1 MKKSYQFY
9 ISFTIIITQISC
21 TSTKEIQMFQESGKD
36 MSQIYVPVPPAEHK
50 IKPFDN
56 LYLSILTIDP
66 ETNKIFNPS
75 KTGDG
80 YGSGTDQMYGSPT
93 SKYINGYTVASDST
107 ISLPM
112 FGKINLVGLNLEEAQ
127 QRVKTK
133 AEEFLKEPAV
143 QVKFLNFWVNVS
155 GEVKSPGIYYNYE
168 GKLNILDALG
178 MANGNT
184 EFADLKNTVVKRQ
197 LENKISSYKLDLTNN
212 SIYSSN
218 AFYLQSNDLVYIPPS
233 NLKRRNINSD
243 TYGKFLGT
251 ISALL
256 LAATLILNVK

>member
-1 MKKSYQFY
+1 MKKFLVLYSV
-9 ISFTIIITQISC
+9 IIVVTQISC
-21 TSTKEIQMFQESGKD
+21 TSTKEIRMFQEKGKD
-36 MSQIYVPVPPAEHK
+36 LAQIYIPVPPAEHK

-93 SKYINGYTVASDST
+93 SKYINGYSVASDST
-107 ISLPM
+107 ITLPM
-112 FGKINLVGLNLEEAQ
+112 LGKINVVGLNLEEAQ
-127 QRVKTK
+127 QRVKAK

-155 GEVKSPGIYYNYE
+155 GEVKSPGIFYNYE

-178 MANGNT
+178 MANGIT
-184 EFADLKNTVVKRQ
+184 EFADLKNAVVKRQ
-197 LENKISSYKLDLTNN
+197 LESKINTYKIDLTNN
-212 SIYSSN
+212 SVYSSN
-218 AFYLQSNDLVYIPPS
+218 AFYLQPNDLVYIPPS
-233 NLKRRNINSD
+233 NLKRRNVNSD
-243 TYGKFLGT
+243 TYSKFLGT
-251 ISALL
+251 ISTLL
-256 LAATLILNVK
+256 LAATLILNLK